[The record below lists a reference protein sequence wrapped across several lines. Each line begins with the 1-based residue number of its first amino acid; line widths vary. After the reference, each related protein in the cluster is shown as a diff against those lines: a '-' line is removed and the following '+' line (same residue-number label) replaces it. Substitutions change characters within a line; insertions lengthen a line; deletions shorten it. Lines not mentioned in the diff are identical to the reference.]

1 MEENCS
7 SSTAIISVSE
17 HCHCFACAVRCHFAS
32 VLGSAQRKNGGAHWI
47 LQCMPGL
54 HSRAAQRVKWP
65 LNAGGSTAQQV
76 QVGSPVMYASTFLHR
91 PAIYSNLYLLPS
103 CSRNALKNYLQI
115 SSITQ
120 SYHPLKQL
128 HAKLATQWG
137 LERGKNTPNASR
149 WLTCNG
155 CSYSGAQAV
164 LGTQV
169 LACKHQASQQQTQQE
184 HS

>member
-32 VLGSAQRKNGGAHWI
+32 VLGSAQRKNGGAHLI
-47 LQCMPGL
+47 LQCTPGL
-54 HSRAAQRVKWP
+54 CSRAAQRVKWP
-65 LNAGGSTAQQV
+65 LSAGGSTAQQV

-91 PAIYSNLYLLPS
+91 PAIYSNLYLLSS
-103 CSRNALKNYLQI
+103 CSCNALKSYLQI
-115 SSITQ
+115 SSSTQ

-128 HAKLATQWG
+128 HAKLTTQMGVWREG
-137 LERGKNTPNASR
+137 GIQLRRAND
-149 WLTCNG
+149 WHNG
-155 CSYSGAQAV
+155 CSCSGAQAV

-169 LACKHQASQQQTQQE
+169 LTCKHQASQQQTQQE
-184 HS
+184 RS